1 MHVWRMVNGRWRWPF
16 RTFCDEIGWQISCIL
31 KRTTVRVFFSFR
43 FEFSHTKS
51 FTFHWYPRGNIPKR
65 YLVKGLRWMR
75 QRYLRDRTHTYR
87 FQMCVSICLE
97 FRICHYILIYLK
109 FVTYHIE
116 SSKYC
121 LLKKSVQNKSP
132 QFFVASYLFGPKS
145 NISKQESS
153 AASCQEQASSDAC
166 ANLITG
172 SLTVKSFADALQW
185 KDPRFR
191 TSGGWFIRVKNSGF
205 TELRYDSSLVSLF
218 CSLFFQKWF
227 KERRQIKGFKRCQK
241 VSFLW
246 FAHCCVSLDFSPE
259 HNHDCKCDPR
269 PHKQQQEII
278 HIKRSIF
285 DDFSPVCRIP
295 SSSCWPQES
304 SPGGLKP
311 FLSHAPGTIDNIT
324 QCHCVD
330 VGFRWNAQKS
340 LASGPGPSGAV
351 WSCWVGWHVIKST

>member
-1 MHVWRMVNGRWRWPF
+1 MHVWRMVSGRWRWPF

-311 FLSHAPGTIDNIT
+311 FLSHAPGTIDNVT
-324 QCHCVD
+324 QCHFVD
-330 VGFRWNAQKS
+330 VRFRWNAQKP

-351 WSCWVGWHVIKST
+351 CCWVGWHVIISP

>member
-1 MHVWRMVNGRWRWPF
+1 
-16 RTFCDEIGWQISCIL
+16 
-31 KRTTVRVFFSFR
+31 
-43 FEFSHTKS
+43 
-51 FTFHWYPRGNIPKR
+51 
-65 YLVKGLRWMR
+65 MR

-121 LLKKSVQNKSP
+121 LLKKVRPKQKSSVFCCIIS
-132 QFFVASYLFGPKS
+132 FFGPKS

-218 CSLFFQKWF
+218 CSLFFPK
-227 KERRQIKGFKRCQK
+227 
-241 VSFLW
+241 
-246 FAHCCVSLDFSPE
+246 
-259 HNHDCKCDPR
+259 
-269 PHKQQQEII
+269 
-278 HIKRSIF
+278 
-285 DDFSPVCRIP
+285 
-295 SSSCWPQES
+295 
-304 SPGGLKP
+304 
-311 FLSHAPGTIDNIT
+311 
-324 QCHCVD
+324 
-330 VGFRWNAQKS
+330 
-340 LASGPGPSGAV
+340 
-351 WSCWVGWHVIKST
+351 

>member
-1 MHVWRMVNGRWRWPF
+1 
-16 RTFCDEIGWQISCIL
+16 
-31 KRTTVRVFFSFR
+31 
-43 FEFSHTKS
+43 
-51 FTFHWYPRGNIPKR
+51 
-65 YLVKGLRWMR
+65 MR

-218 CSLFFQKWF
+218 CSLFFQK
-227 KERRQIKGFKRCQK
+227 
-241 VSFLW
+241 
-246 FAHCCVSLDFSPE
+246 
-259 HNHDCKCDPR
+259 
-269 PHKQQQEII
+269 
-278 HIKRSIF
+278 
-285 DDFSPVCRIP
+285 
-295 SSSCWPQES
+295 
-304 SPGGLKP
+304 
-311 FLSHAPGTIDNIT
+311 
-324 QCHCVD
+324 
-330 VGFRWNAQKS
+330 
-340 LASGPGPSGAV
+340 
-351 WSCWVGWHVIKST
+351 